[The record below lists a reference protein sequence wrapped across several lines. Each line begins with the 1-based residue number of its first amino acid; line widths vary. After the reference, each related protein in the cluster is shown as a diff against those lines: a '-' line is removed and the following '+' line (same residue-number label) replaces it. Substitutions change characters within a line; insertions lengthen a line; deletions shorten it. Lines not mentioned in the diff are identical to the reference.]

1 MIQDILI
8 PFLAVGLAELGDK
21 TQLAV
26 LILST
31 KTRRYGAL
39 LAGVMLAF
47 ALTDGIAILF
57 GNLIAQHVPENYVR
71 VAAGIMFIFFGLMTL
86 KDRDKEDEAGACEL
100 KNPFMSGFWLILL
113 AEMGDKTQMAAA
125 LFATQYDPVLV
136 FIGVMLALFIL
147 SMTAV
152 YLGKR
157 IMEKVDKKSISTIA
171 GALFI
176 VIGASFLMQAL

>member
-1 MIQDILI
+1 
-8 PFLAVGLAELGDK
+8 
-21 TQLAV
+21 
-26 LILST
+26 
-31 KTRRYGAL
+31 
-39 LAGVMLAF
+39 
-47 ALTDGIAILF
+47 
-57 GNLIAQHVPENYVR
+57 
-71 VAAGIMFIFFGLMTL
+71 
-86 KDRDKEDEAGACEL
+86 
-100 KNPFMSGFWLILL
+100 
-113 AEMGDKTQMAAA
+113 MGDKTQMAAA

-157 IMEKVDKKSISTIA
+157 IMEKVDKRSISTIA